1 MFDDI
6 SNLNGLLYNIYYVFE
21 IFYCLKKNN
30 IKFFFIYI
38 GNILEQKTTK
48 NLLNYLVTNKY
59 TNEDII
65 KLNKSIA
72 NKQQELSNIK
82 KIYNNVKKTI
92 YEFEKECEY
101 KIAFNKIIIQNFFNE
116 IKINEIFDYKKYIK
130 DNKILINAKLFFLC
144 QNENEKKTIN
154 SPFINDLKQFLKLEI
169 CPLMKDKNNLFEI
182 NKNAKINSSYPY
194 FIYSNDSLSIY
205 FFSLKKPNNLF
216 FIIKNEDKELFG
228 DEERLKNF
236 LDYGSVIKN
245 KINKFFN
252 EYKSKYSENAK
263 LMKDNLTK
271 KLIHD
276 LKQEFQ
282 LNISFDNLNKS
293 IENLEFDIDE
303 DKKKELINYF
313 EIVFNILNIQK
324 KDNENYLL
332 VEKNFQKNLNELI
345 QNILSR
351 HLYDL
356 IFYKIQNIIV
366 NGIGGYLVNTLQ
378 KYK

>member
-1 MFDDI
+1 
-6 SNLNGLLYNIYYVFE
+6 
-21 IFYCLKKNN
+21 
-30 IKFFFIYI
+30 
-38 GNILEQKTTK
+38 
-48 NLLNYLVTNKY
+48 
-59 TNEDII
+59 
-65 KLNKSIA
+65 
-72 NKQQELSNIK
+72 
-82 KIYNNVKKTI
+82 
-92 YEFEKECEY
+92 
-101 KIAFNKIIIQNFFNE
+101 
-116 IKINEIFDYKKYIK
+116 
-130 DNKILINAKLFFLC
+130 
-144 QNENEKKTIN
+144 
-154 SPFINDLKQFLKLEI
+154 
-169 CPLMKDKNNLFEI
+169 
-182 NKNAKINSSYPY
+182 
-194 FIYSNDSLSIY
+194 
-205 FFSLKKPNNLF
+205 LKKPNNLF

-276 LKQEFQ
+276 LKQAFQ

-293 IENLEFDIDE
+293 INDLEFDID
-303 DKKKELINYF
+303 KNNKKELINYF
-313 EIVFNILNIQK
+313 GKVLNILNIKK

-332 VEKNFQKNLNELI
+332 VENIFKDNLNELI

-366 NGIGGYLVNTLQ
+366 NGINHDLVNTLK
-378 KYK
+378 KYQYE